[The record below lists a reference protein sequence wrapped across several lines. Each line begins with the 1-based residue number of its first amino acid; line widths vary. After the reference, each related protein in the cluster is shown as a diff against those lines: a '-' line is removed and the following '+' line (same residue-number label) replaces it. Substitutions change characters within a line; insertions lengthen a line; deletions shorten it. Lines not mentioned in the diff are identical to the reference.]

1 MTYFDATFHVL
12 KLKKK
17 NIFYLFLI
25 LVHCKRVRIRKFFF

>member
-17 NIFYLFLI
+17 NIFYLFVISI
-25 LVHCKRVRIRKFFF
+25 LQACKN